1 MDENKPVIDFDDAAI
16 LEKFRSLLSKYQSQG
31 KITPAISN
39 VTLTASAQHA
49 DKTGSSM
56 DASAIPLLSDVV
68 VLHPS
73 VIQPQPARLTPIQL
87 ILDAALRDANIEMD
101 TLNKKALANA
111 LEVRLTNQIK

>member
-1 MDENKPVIDFDDAAI
+1 MDENKPAIDFDDAAI

-39 VTLTASAQHA
+39 VTLTVSAQQA
-49 DKTGSSM
+49 DKTVSM
-56 DASAIPLLSDVV
+56 DASTIPLLSEVV

>member
-16 LEKFRSLLSKYQSQG
+16 LEKFRSLLNKYQSQG

-39 VTLTASAQHA
+39 LTLTASAQYA
-49 DKTGSSM
+49 DKTISM
-56 DASAIPLLSDVV
+56 DAGAIPLLSEVV
-68 VLHPS
+68 ILHPS
-73 VIQPQPARLTPIQL
+73 VIQPQPERLTPIQL

-111 LEVRLTNQIK
+111 LEIRLTNQIK

>member
-16 LEKFRSLLSKYQSQG
+16 LEKFRSLLNKYQNQG

-39 VTLTASAQHA
+39 VTLTASALHA
-49 DKTGSSM
+49 DKMLSM
-56 DASAIPLLSDVV
+56 DASTIPLLSEVV
-68 VLHPS
+68 ILHPS
-73 VIQPQPARLTPIQL
+73 IIQPQPARLTPIQL

>member
-1 MDENKPVIDFDDAAI
+1 MDENKPAIDFDDAAI
-16 LEKFRSLLSKYQSQG
+16 LEKFRSLLNKYQSQG
-31 KITPAISN
+31 KITSAISSAMLSAN
-39 VTLTASAQHA
+39 AQHG
-49 DKTGSSM
+49 DKPTPM
-56 DASAIPLLSDVV
+56 DAGTTIPILSEVV

-111 LEVRLTNQIK
+111 LEARLTNQIK

>member
-1 MDENKPVIDFDDAAI
+1 MDENKPAIDFDDAAI
-16 LEKFRSLLSKYQSQG
+16 LEKFRSLLNKYQSQG

-39 VTLTASAQHA
+39 VTLSASAQHA
-49 DKTGSSM
+49 DKTASM
-56 DASAIPLLSDVV
+56 DAGTIPLLSEVV

-73 VIQPQPARLTPIQL
+73 VIQLQPVRLTPIQL